1 MPKRYLDNNTIE
13 ELIKTR
19 DNIFIERNKI
29 FELYKINVLDND
41 VLSSLSIWEIVSQY
55 DLNYNINFARTGE
68 DAISNNVII
77 EQKCSFVDKS
87 KNNPTFKFHAKGT
100 INYPRYIFAIRLKH
114 NLKMLRI
121 YDISKSQ
128 NIEMIQFYL
137 RDRCFAWT
145 ERGKLD
151 ESKMK
156 NDLILLPEKLLI
168 EKLTNVS
175 HFNINEC
182 EIFQA

>member
-1 MPKRYLDNNTIE
+1 MPKRYLDNNTIQ

-41 VLSSLSIWEIVSQY
+41 ILSSLSIWEIVSQY
-55 DLNYNINFARTGE
+55 DSNYNINFARTGE
-68 DAISNNVII
+68 DAISNDVII
-77 EQKCSFVDKS
+77 EQKCSFVDRS
-87 KNNPTFKFHAKGT
+87 KNNPTFKFHAKGN

-121 YDISKSQ
+121 YDISLFL
-128 NIEMIQFYL
+128 NIELIQSYL
-137 RDRCFAWT
+137 KEKCYAWT

-168 EKLTNVS
+168 EKLTKVS
-175 HFNINEC
+175 LFKIGDC
-182 EIFQA
+182 EIFKA